1 MKIVVTGSEGVLM
14 QSVIPKLL
22 LAGHTVLGID
32 NLYRHGEASKSAN
45 VDYEF
50 AQQDL
55 IDSKYVTELLV
66 GADFVIHA
74 AAKIYGVL
82 GLVHYRADIL
92 GDDVAICRNVMQA
105 CVTNDVKRVA
115 YISSS
120 MVYDSCVQQVG
131 IDLEESMTDRAPMP
145 RTDYGL
151 SKLVCERMVK
161 AYKAQYDID
170 YTIWRPFNIVNPYEP
185 SMKEQGF
192 SHVLPDFINN
202 IVYKNK
208 NPLPII
214 GDGEQIRCFTW
225 LDDVSDIIAKYS
237 MSKKSKNN
245 VYNICNA
252 EPTTMKQVAKIIYQA
267 IGNDPDNLLF
277 DSVGDYEHDVKVRI
291 PSVDKLQND
300 FGPINFVSTEES
312 IKRCLQAIQ

>member
-22 LAGHTVLGID
+22 AQGHEVLGID
-32 NLYRHGEASKSAN
+32 NLYRHGIVSKNAN
-45 VDYEF
+45 RDYKF
-50 AQQDL
+50 VQQDL
-55 IDSKYVTELLV
+55 IDRETTIELLK
-66 GADFVIHA
+66 GADAVIHA

-92 GDDVAICRNVMQA
+92 GDDVAICSNVLQA
-105 CVTNDVKRVA
+105 CVANNIKRVV

-131 IDLEESMTDRAPMP
+131 VDLYEEMTDNAPMP

-151 SKLVCERMVK
+151 SKLTCERLVK
-161 AYKAQYDID
+161 AFEAQYGID

-185 SMKEQGF
+185 SMKQQGF
-192 SHVLPDFINN
+192 SHVLPDFIEHL
-202 IVYKNK
+202 VVKKK

-225 LDDVSDIIAKYS
+225 LDDVSNIIANFS
-237 MSKKSKNN
+237 LLDKSKNN

-252 EPTTMKQVAKIIYQA
+252 EPTTMKQVAQMIYEYT
-267 IGNDPDNLLF
+267 GNSDKLDF
-277 DSVGDYEHDVKVRI
+277 ISVGDYEHDVKVRI
-291 PSVDKLQND
+291 PTVSKLQED
-300 FGPINFVSTEES
+300 FGPIEFVPTKES
-312 IKRCLQAIQ
+312 IKRCLQAL